1 VDRSQWC
8 QHWDR
13 LDHQNSN
20 TLKEELL
27 MITSN
32 RIGLAT
38 VALLAVLAFLCGAVA
53 AIVTTETTT
62 VSRFEHGLSETV
74 PAGAVGSGIH
84 LPLGGER

>member
-1 VDRSQWC
+1 MPSSTRV
-8 QHWDR
+8 
-13 LDHQNSN
+13 
-20 TLKEELL
+20 TVG
-27 MITSN
+27 M
-32 RIGLAT
+32 

-84 LPLGGER
+84 LPLGGGER